1 MRREPLIRPSKA
13 PIIFGAMR
21 ESHTEEERTG
31 AVSSSAISASDSPGK
46 RTRVQLAADH
56 AAKAG
61 PAANAPVAPT
71 GGGSPMPAPL
81 QKKMESSFQSD
92 FSSVRVHQG
101 NQASGLGAQAYAQG
115 DDLHFAPG
123 KYQPETQSG
132 QALVGHELAHV
143 VQQRQGRVTAPVQAK
158 GAPVVADHGLEDEA
172 DRAGQ
177 AAARGEPARV
187 SSLGGGSA
195 SGVAMPKLEGQPIQ
209 LFGSQEHQSLGDTAT
224 GNASYDVGGAADDHF
239 QLTHGDIVCLSG
251 DYFLA
256 GPGTNTAGGKGQQDD
271 LFHLAERP
279 GNRGQAAGTR
289 DEVIWGLKIIR
300 GNDARFA
307 PGGPWASFIFS
318 DAVKNAVN
326 ERYQRLAAAN
336 TTHFAAPKGRDA
348 AGQPNP
354 STESAGNSYR
364 STHETALRMACA
376 AAVRH
381 EPIDRAMAMEAAGQH
396 YLTDAFSAGHL
407 RTPVGN
413 LREYW
418 GGRYPLFWYNLR
430 HKMALDTAVQ
440 MNAQTNNLT
449 TALGTVNQMYN
460 AISHQVEEMASS
472 LPAVTLGDL
481 LAKVFHDH
489 DNGTGMEVQGGGRVY
504 GDDNLDNPDPRNQTR
519 ALAQGAIRDGNADV
533 QAAFRLGQS
542 AGGQPLPDE
551 QLFTQVR
558 AASKTGTR
566 YLAETRMPAPAATEA
581 PQNWQAGSLE
591 ELWNKP
597 VTGTGGPTV
606 GVKIVEALQPG
617 HEIRA
622 TLDELANRFP
632 ETESRGTGNLQP
644 RRAYR
649 DGFLNPLLTN
659 PQGGL
664 LGIIHWAP
672 NYGLA
677 SNSRDDQSLASGQEL
692 DRAGQLGGM
701 TTPARVKYINE
712 MLDGYTAE
720 DEGALIVRVFETA
733 AAGER
738 RAMYRQIE
746 GHDWN
751 GDFVHGFTVSDDKL
765 WNGLTRGQLNQLR
778 GIING

>member
-1 MRREPLIRPSKA
+1 MRDQRQTDDRSG
-13 PIIFGAMR
+13 GA
-21 ESHTEEERTG
+21 
-31 AVSSSAISASDSPGK
+31 SASATSASDALPGK
-46 RTRVQLAADH
+46 RTLVQLAADH
-56 AAKAG
+56 SARTG
-61 PAANAPVAPT
+61 PEANAPAAPS

-81 QKKMESSFQSD
+81 QKKMESSFGAD
-92 FSSVRVHQG
+92 FSSVRVHEG
-101 NQASGLGAQAYAQG
+101 GQAGQLGAHAYAQG
-115 DDLHFAPG
+115 DDVHFAPG
-123 KYQPETQSG
+123 QYQPDTQSG
-132 QALVGHELAHV
+132 QALIGHELAHV
-143 VQQRQGRVTAPVQAK
+143 VQQRGGRVAAPMQAK
-158 GAPVVADHGLEDEA
+158 GAPVVADKGLEDEA
-172 DRAGQ
+172 DRAGA
-177 AAARGEPARV
+177 AAARGEPAGL
-187 SSLGGGSA
+187 SSPGGSGA
-195 SGVAMPKLEGQPIQ
+195 SGAVMPKLEGRPIQ

-224 GNASYDVGGAADDHF
+224 HNASYNVGGQADDNF
-239 QLTHGDIVCLSG
+239 QLTHGDIVALSG

-256 GPGTNTAGGKGQQDD
+256 GPGTSSAGGKGQQDD
-271 LFHLAERP
+271 LFNLAGRA
-279 GNRGQAAGTR
+279 GNRGQAPGTR
-289 DEVIWGLKIIR
+289 DEVIWALKIIR

-307 PGGPWASFIFS
+307 PGGAWAAFLFS
-318 DAVKNAVN
+318 DAVKSAVN

-336 TTHFAAPKGRDA
+336 TTHFAAPRGRDA
-348 AGQPNP
+348 SGQPNAAP
-354 STESAGNSYR
+354 ESAGNSYR

-449 TALGTVNQMYN
+449 TALGSVNQMY
-460 AISHQVEEMASS
+460 AKISEQVEKMASS

-489 DNGTGMEVQGGGRVY
+489 DNVNGMEVQGGGRVY

-519 ALAQGAIRDGNADV
+519 SLAQRAIVDGNADV
-533 QAAFRLGQS
+533 QAAYHLGSS
-542 AGGQPLPDE
+542 AGGQSLPDE

-558 AASKTGTR
+558 GATNTGAR
-566 YLAETRMPAPAATEA
+566 YLAETRMPAPAQTEA
-581 PQNWQAGSLE
+581 PQNWQAASLE

-597 VTGTGGPTV
+597 VTGAGGPTV
-606 GVKIVEALQPG
+606 GAKIAEALQPG

-622 TLDELANRFP
+622 TLDELADRFP
-632 ETESRGTGNLQP
+632 ETQEQATGNLQP

-649 DGFLNPLLTN
+649 DGFLNPLLSN
-659 PQGGL
+659 PQAGL

-712 MLDGYTAE
+712 LLDGYTAE
-720 DEGALIVRVFETA
+720 DEGALIVRIFDTA
-733 AAGER
+733 SSSER
-738 RAMYRQIE
+738 KGMYRQIE

-765 WNGLTRGQLNQLR
+765 WNGLTRGQLHQLR